1 MKSVVIDKNNSGQR
15 LNKFLGRYLD
25 AAPQSFIYKMLRKKN
40 IKYNGRK
47 ADGSEIISEG
57 DVIEIYL
64 ADDTIAKFRR
74 NPDKDNVNRNLTM
87 DNFGYNKN
95 LDTDNILNDN
105 ISVYN
110 GKNVSEDPLNNI
122 EIIYEDED
130 ILILNKPVGML
141 SQKAR
146 PEDYSLNERIV
157 EYYHNRESIDPL
169 FTPSVCNR
177 LDRNTSGIILA
188 GMSYQGTRILA
199 KMLKDRTLQKYYLT
213 IVKGNIEKAS
223 TIKGFLTKK
232 EAHNQ
237 VVIYADKEEAVRA
250 GNDNPA
256 YIETR
261 YEPLKHG
268 SLDDGRRTYDITLL
282 KVELITGKTHQIRA
296 HLKSIGHP
304 ILGDGKYGHKDVN
317 AYMRKEFG
325 LKHQLL
331 HAYEIH
337 FPNNV
342 DQLSENLSGRIFE
355 AKMNDMFES
364 ICDDMF

>member
-64 ADDTIAKFRR
+64 ADDTIAKFCK
-74 NPDKDNVNRNLTM
+74 NPDKDNV
-87 DNFGYNKN
+87 
-95 LDTDNILNDN
+95 
-105 ISVYN
+105 
-110 GKNVSEDPLNNI
+110 GKDPLNNI

-130 ILILNKPVGML
+130 ILILNKPAGML

-177 LDRNTSGIILA
+177 LDRNTSGLILA
-188 GMSYQGTRILA
+188 GMSYQGTKILSR
-199 KMLKDRTLQKYYLT
+199 MLKDRTLQKYYLT
-213 IVKGNIEKAS
+213 AVKGRIEKAS

-337 FPNNV
+337 FPDKA

-364 ICDDMF
+364 ICDSLF